1 MYLNYYYKLSLRRA
15 AVFAC
20 SWVLWIAGATFSVGA
35 EDDENYFEAMFNR
48 VVQDMSQRLD
58 RVDQEVQ
65 VIVHGGLFNFFC
77 DTYQMT
83 PDEFLQ
89 QHLNGDSWDSNMI
102 VESIRAGGDVNT
114 IDNRGNPL
122 IIRAVMAGDIDVLG
136 VLIEHGV
143 NLNARRTV
151 DQYTALHQ
159 AIGVGAN
166 GRVHGNV
173 DIIHRL
179 LAAGARVDLEDN
191 TYYADNT
198 VNHNTPLA
206 LYLHG
211 NLWNSDVIVD
221 FIRAGGDVNTID
233 NRGNPLIVRA
243 VMAGDTDVLGVLI
256 EHGVNLNARRTVNQY
271 TALHQAVRMDANGRF
286 NANADVVRMLLEAG
300 AYVDLR
306 DDNGNT
312 PLALLMINFPRPAEV
327 EAEGDAGVER
337 QDRAREMAALL
348 IDRGAEVN
356 VRNYDNNTPL
366 HQVAEYNGNPVAAR
380 VLVDNQAE
388 LLAVNNL
395 GLTPH
400 RVVGVR
406 GGGQDLRSLLRVG
419 LIAYAQFLLERYRA
433 MPGNV
438 YNAACFNAPM

>member
-1 MYLNYYYKLSLRRA
+1 M
-15 AVFAC
+15 
-20 SWVLWIAGATFSVGA
+20 
-35 EDDENYFEAMFNR
+35 
-48 VVQDMSQRLD
+48 
-58 RVDQEVQ
+58 
-65 VIVHGGLFNFFC
+65 
-77 DTYQMT
+77 
-83 PDEFLQ
+83 
-89 QHLNGDSWDSNMI
+89 
-102 VESIRAGGDVNT
+102 
-114 IDNRGNPL
+114 
-122 IIRAVMAGDIDVLG
+122 
-136 VLIEHGV
+136 
-143 NLNARRTV
+143 
-151 DQYTALHQ
+151 
-159 AIGVGAN
+159 
-166 GRVHGNV
+166 
-173 DIIHRL
+173 
-179 LAAGARVDLEDN
+179 
-191 TYYADNT
+191 
-198 VNHNTPLA
+198 
-206 LYLHG
+206 
-211 NLWNSDVIVD
+211 
-221 FIRAGGDVNTID
+221 
-233 NRGNPLIVRA
+233 
-243 VMAGDTDVLGVLI
+243 
-256 EHGVNLNARRTVNQY
+256 NQY